1 MFNIANREMQ
11 TKTRMKYHLTPDRMA
26 IIKKLTNSKCWRGCV
41 EKGNLL
47 HCWWECKLVQP
58 LWRTICATSLHPRPT
73 LCDPMDCSPPGS
85 SVHGILQAR
94 VLKRVAM
101 PSSRGIFLTQV
112 WNPQLL
118 CFLHWPGDSTTM
130 PTGKLYFKPNF
141 KRKKLR
147 NRHGK
152 TSQLLRMR
160 I

>member
-73 LCDPMDCSPPGS
+73 LCDPMDCSQTVGPSAPLSMGFYRQKYWNGLACPPPGES
-85 SVHGILQAR
+85 SWPRDGTCISCVSCIAGGLFT
-94 VLKRVAM
+94 
-101 PSSRGIFLTQV
+101 IFVT
-112 WNPQLL
+112 WEAPKNSMKFP
-118 CFLHWPGDSTTM
+118 
-130 PTGKLYFKPNF
+130 
-141 KRKKLR
+141 
-147 NRHGK
+147 
-152 TSQLLRMR
+152 
-160 I
+160 